1 MFVADSEGAARARAV
16 GRCEFRLMPALIRE
30 KGCCALSNLSLNYG
44 AEFGMRPVSC
54 AYSDGLRKE
63 VAENAC
69 MPLGGVSSG
78 PRNSSLKPSIRPL
91 HA

>member
-30 KGCCALSNLSLNYG
+30 NGCCALSKSELWGRVWDATRELC
-44 AEFGMRPVSC
+44 V
-54 AYSDGLRKE
+54 SDGLRKE

-69 MPLGGVSSG
+69 MPLGGASSG
-78 PRNSSLKPSIRPL
+78 PRNSSLKPSIRPF
-91 HA
+91 AP